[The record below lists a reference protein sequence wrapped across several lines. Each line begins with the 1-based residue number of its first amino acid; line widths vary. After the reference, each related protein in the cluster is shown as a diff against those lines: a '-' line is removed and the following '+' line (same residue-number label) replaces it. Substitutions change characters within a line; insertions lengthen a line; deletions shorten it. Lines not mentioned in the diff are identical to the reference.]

1 MQVLVP
7 ILSSFF
13 VLQVAIASPARGGA
27 DIPEI
32 WPKPPGTVCTGC
44 DTQARKGADIPE
56 IWLKPPG
63 TVCTGCDTHPKPC
76 CPDFKND
83 PSFDVDG
90 LPKLIIYR
98 SPMLFCSSSFFK

>member
-1 MQVLVP
+1 MQVLVQ

-76 CPDFKND
+76 CPDLKTE
-83 PSFDVDG
+83 
-90 LPKLIIYR
+90 
-98 SPMLFCSSSFFK
+98 